1 MSLDSLKAV
10 PDYPNLAGGACKQRH
25 DCGFLGKCAQ
35 RFMCNATQFC
45 GQLFSCWIAGAYDA
59 KYHQFSAYIRHMS
72 GQRSKHQFGHFGPF
86 RCENIFVCCFFF
98 SLNHLRLRIRICLV
112 ITSLF
117 LFLSMSLLCVP
128 LCLVV
133 FSLSLSF
140 DFNGFSPFKLEWYV
154 PYVKFRNYLL

>member
-1 MSLDSLKAV
+1 MIVVSLESVHKDLCAMQRNSTASCFR
-10 PDYPNLAGGACKQRH
+10 AGLQVLMILSIINFQH
-25 DCGFLGKCAQ
+25 IL
-35 RFMCNATQFC
+35 
-45 GQLFSCWIAGAYDA
+45 I
-59 KYHQFSAYIRHMS
+59 IRHMS
-72 GQRSKHQFGHFGPF
+72 GQRSKHQFGHFGSF

-133 FSLSLSF
+133 FSLSHLTSTAFRLSNLSGTF
-140 DFNGFSPFKLEWYV
+140 LTPEKVLIGP
-154 PYVKFRNYLL
+154 LLQVDR